1 MADMLS
7 HPYSLLLDRRSSKAP
22 LPGVPCASRAG
33 NPLRQGRAEE
43 ADLKTADCHLLPSGA
58 MSRRFGPVSAKVV
71 RAG

>member
-1 MADMLS
+1 MLS
-7 HPYSLLLDRRSSKAP
+7 HPYSLLLDRRASKAS
-22 LPGVPCASRAG
+22 LPVFPAHRGLG
-33 NPLRQGRAEE
+33 NPLRHGRAEE